1 MQSHAQSR
9 CRSRPVL
16 AVLLALGAVF
26 TVQAAQDRAPS
37 KAADSKSAASKSAA
51 SKSDV
56 QRMTDLQVKMMPF
69 GAIFDML
76 SKEDPNWPMQEKPD
90 AVTPEQL
97 ACLRGELS
105 TPGYRRYKQAQVET
119 YLAENPS
126 RAASE
131 IALLE
136 QGAAE
141 LFGKLILAGADSER
155 SGIQANP
162 ETLLKDST
170 PEQMSSF
177 MSFFGD
183 PNHAD
188 LRKLSGLGDAISP
201 GKSASENESAGEQL
215 GSTITLQVMLKAM
228 STCKVPTAALFKE

>member
-1 MQSHAQSR
+1 MKHHVQS
-9 CRSRPVL
+9 CRLVL
-16 AVLLALGAVF
+16 AALLALGGLSVA
-26 TVQAAQDRAPS
+26 QAAQTAPS
-37 KAADSKSAASKSAA
+37 H
-51 SKSDV
+51 SDV

-76 SKEDPNWPMQEKPD
+76 AKADPNWPMQEKPG
-90 AVTPEQL
+90 AVTPRQL
-97 ACLRGELS
+97 GCLRDELS
-105 TPGYRRYKQAQVET
+105 TPGYRRYKQAQVEA
-119 YLAENPS
+119 YLAANPS
-126 RAASE
+126 RAESE

-155 SGIQANP
+155 SGVEADPQAV
-162 ETLLKDST
+162 LKNST
-170 PEQMSSF
+170 PEQMMSF

-183 PNHAD
+183 PNHAE
-188 LRKLSGLGDAISP
+188 LRKLSGLGDAISL

-228 STCKVPTAALFKE
+228 STCEVPTSALFGE

>member
-1 MQSHAQSR
+1 MKAVQSR
-9 CRSRPVL
+9 RNLAVL
-16 AVLLALGAVF
+16 AVSLLFGVVSTA
-26 TVQAAQDRAPS
+26 QATEKAP
-37 KAADSKSAASKSAA
+37 AKSAAAE
-51 SKSDV
+51 SDV

-76 SKEDPNWPMQEKPD
+76 ANGDPKWPLQEKPD
-90 AVTPEQL
+90 AVTPTQL
-97 ACLRGELS
+97 RCLRGELS
-105 TPGYRRYKQAQVET
+105 TPGYRRYKQAQVEA
-119 YLAENPS
+119 YLADNPS

-141 LFGKLILAGADSER
+141 LFGKLVLAGADGER
-155 SGIQANP
+155 SGVQADP
-162 ETLLKDST
+162 QTVLKEAS
-170 PEQMSSF
+170 PEQMMSF
-177 MSFFGD
+177 MTFFGD
-183 PNHAD
+183 PNHAE

-228 STCKVPTAALFKE
+228 STCEIPTSVLF

>member
-1 MQSHAQSR
+1 MKPIPPR
-9 CRSRPVL
+9 RSRL
-16 AVLLALGAVF
+16 LLAAFFASAGLFAA
-26 TVQAAQDRAPS
+26 QAAETAPS
-37 KAADSKSAASKSAA
+37 KQ
-51 SKSDV
+51 DV
-56 QRMTDLQVKMMPF
+56 QRMTDLQVQMMPF

-76 SKEDPNWPMQEKPD
+76 AKNDPNWPMQEKPG
-90 AVTPEQL
+90 AVTPKQL
-97 ACLRGELS
+97 GCLRGELS

-119 YLAENPS
+119 YLAANPS

-155 SGIQANP
+155 SGVEADPQA
-162 ETLLKDST
+162 LLRDST
-170 PEQMSSF
+170 PEQMMSF

-183 PNHAD
+183 PNHAE

-201 GKSASENESAGEQL
+201 TKSASENESAGEQL

-228 STCKVPTAALFKE
+228 STCEVPTSALFE

>member
-1 MQSHAQSR
+1 MKHHAQSYR
-9 CRSRPVL
+9 LVL
-16 AVLLALGAVF
+16 AALLALGGLSVA
-26 TVQAAQDRAPS
+26 QAAQTAPS
-37 KAADSKSAASKSAA
+37 H
-51 SKSDV
+51 SDV

-76 SKEDPNWPMQEKPD
+76 AKADPNWPMQEKPG
-90 AVTPEQL
+90 AVTPTQL
-97 ACLRGELS
+97 GCLRGELS
-105 TPGYRRYKQAQVET
+105 TPGYRRYKQAQVEA
-119 YLAENPS
+119 YLVANPS
-126 RAASE
+126 RAESE

-155 SGIQANP
+155 SGVEADPQAV
-162 ETLLKDST
+162 LKNST
-170 PEQMSSF
+170 PEQMMSF

-183 PNHAD
+183 PNHAE
-188 LRKLSGLGDAISP
+188 LRKLSGLGDAISL

-228 STCKVPTAALFKE
+228 STCEVPTSALFEE

>member
-1 MQSHAQSR
+1 MRQVQSR
-9 CRSRPVL
+9 RRSGLVP
-16 AVLLALGAVF
+16 AVLFGLCGVF
-26 TVQAAQDRAPS
+26 SAHAAQDAAPPS
-37 KAADSKSAASKSAA
+37 Q
-51 SKSDV
+51 SDV
-56 QRMTDLQVKMMPF
+56 QRMTDLQVRMLPF
-69 GAIFDML
+69 GAIFEML
-76 SKEDPNWPMQEKPD
+76 AKDDPNWPMQEKPD
-90 AVTPEQL
+90 AVTPGQL
-97 ACLRGELS
+97 ACLRDELS
-105 TPGYRRYKQAQVET
+105 TAGYRRYKQAQVEA
-119 YLAENPS
+119 YLAANPS

-141 LFGKLILAGADSER
+141 LFGKLVMAGADSER
-155 SGIQANP
+155 SGVEAKP
-162 ETLLKDST
+162 EVLLKDAT

-183 PNHAD
+183 PNHAE

-228 STCKVPTAALFKE
+228 STCKVPTSALFEQ

>member
-1 MQSHAQSR
+1 MKAVQSR
-9 CRSRPVL
+9 RSL
-16 AVLLALGAVF
+16 AVLVVSLLFGAVSAL
-26 TVQAAQDRAPS
+26 QAAEKAPA
-37 KAADSKSAASKSAA
+37 KFAAAKSTVAEPAAVN
-51 SKSDV
+51 SDV

-76 SKEDPNWPMQEKPD
+76 AKADPKWPMQEKPD
-90 AVTPEQL
+90 AVTPTQL
-97 ACLRGELS
+97 GCLRGELS
-105 TPGYRRYKQAQVET
+105 TPGYRRYKQAQVEA
-119 YLAENPS
+119 YLAANPS

-141 LFGKLILAGADSER
+141 LFGKLVLAGAEGER
-155 SGIQANP
+155 SGVQASP
-162 ETLLKDST
+162 EAVLKEAS
-170 PEQMSSF
+170 PEQMMSF

-183 PNHAD
+183 PNHAE

-228 STCKVPTAALFKE
+228 STCEVPTSVLFDE

>member
-1 MQSHAQSR
+1 MKAVHSR
-9 CRSRPVL
+9 RSLAVL
-16 AVLLALGAVF
+16 AVSLLFGVVAA
-26 TVQAAQDRAPS
+26 VQAAEKAP
-37 KAADSKSAASKSAA
+37 AKSAAIDSAA
-51 SKSDV
+51 VNSDV

-76 SKEDPNWPMQEKPD
+76 AKADPKWPMQEKPD
-90 AVTPEQL
+90 AVTPAQL
-97 ACLRGELS
+97 ECLRGELS
-105 TPGYRRYKQAQVET
+105 TPGYRRYKQAQVEA
-119 YLAENPS
+119 YLAANPS

-141 LFGKLILAGADSER
+141 LFGKLVLAGAEGER
-155 SGIQANP
+155 SGVQADP
-162 ETLLKDST
+162 ETMLKAAS
-170 PEQMSSF
+170 PEQMISF

-183 PNHAD
+183 PNHAE

-215 GSTITLQVMLKAM
+215 GSTITLQVMFKAM
-228 STCKVPTAALFKE
+228 STCGIPTSALF

>member
-1 MQSHAQSR
+1 MKHHAQSYR
-9 CRSRPVL
+9 LVL
-16 AVLLALGAVF
+16 AALLALGGLSVA
-26 TVQAAQDRAPS
+26 QAAQTAPS
-37 KAADSKSAASKSAA
+37 H
-51 SKSDV
+51 SDV

-76 SKEDPNWPMQEKPD
+76 AKADANWPMQEKPG
-90 AVTPEQL
+90 AVTPGQL
-97 ACLRGELS
+97 GCLRGELS
-105 TPGYRRYKQAQVET
+105 TPGYRRYKQAQVEA
-119 YLAENPS
+119 YLAANPS
-126 RAASE
+126 RAESE

-155 SGIQANP
+155 SGVEADPQAV
-162 ETLLKDST
+162 LKNST
-170 PEQMSSF
+170 PEQMMSF

-183 PNHAD
+183 PNHAE
-188 LRKLSGLGDAISP
+188 LRKLSGLGDAISL

-228 STCKVPTAALFKE
+228 STCEVPTSALFEE

>member
-1 MQSHAQSR
+1 MKHHAQSYR
-9 CRSRPVL
+9 LVL
-16 AVLLALGAVF
+16 AALLALGGLSVA
-26 TVQAAQDRAPS
+26 QAAQTAPS
-37 KAADSKSAASKSAA
+37 H
-51 SKSDV
+51 SDV

-76 SKEDPNWPMQEKPD
+76 AKADPNWPMQEKPG
-90 AVTPEQL
+90 AVTPTQL
-97 ACLRGELS
+97 GCLRGELS
-105 TPGYRRYKQAQVET
+105 TPGYRRYKQAQVEA
-119 YLAENPS
+119 YLAANPS
-126 RAASE
+126 RAESE

-155 SGIQANP
+155 SGVEADPQAV
-162 ETLLKDST
+162 LKNST
-170 PEQMSSF
+170 PEQMMSF

-183 PNHAD
+183 PNHAE
-188 LRKLSGLGDAISP
+188 LRKLSGLGDAISL

-228 STCKVPTAALFKE
+228 STCEVPTSALFEE

>member
-1 MQSHAQSR
+1 MKAVQSR
-9 CRSRPVL
+9 RNL
-16 AVLLALGAVF
+16 AVLVVSLLFGVVPA
-26 TVQAAQDRAPS
+26 VQAAEKAPA
-37 KAADSKSAASKSAA
+37 KYAAAKSTVAQSAATEL
-51 SKSDV
+51 DV
-56 QRMTDLQVKMMPF
+56 QRMTDLQVQMMPF

-76 SKEDPNWPMQEKPD
+76 AKADPKWPMQEKPD
-90 AVTPEQL
+90 AVTPTQL
-97 ACLRGELS
+97 GCLRGELS
-105 TPGYRRYKQAQVET
+105 TPGYRRYKQAQVEA
-119 YLAENPS
+119 YLAANPS

-141 LFGKLILAGADSER
+141 LFGKLVLAGADGER
-155 SGIQANP
+155 SGVQADP
-162 ETLLKDST
+162 QTVLKEAS
-170 PEQMSSF
+170 PEQMMSF

-183 PNHAD
+183 PNHAE

-228 STCKVPTAALFKE
+228 STCEVPTSVLFEE

>member
-1 MQSHAQSR
+1 MKAVQSR
-9 CRSRPVL
+9 RNL
-16 AVLLALGAVF
+16 AVLVVSLLFGVVPA
-26 TVQAAQDRAPS
+26 VQAAEKAP
-37 KAADSKSAASKSAA
+37 AKSAAAKSTVAESAA
-51 SKSDV
+51 AESNV

-76 SKEDPNWPMQEKPD
+76 AKADPKWPMQEKPD
-90 AVTPEQL
+90 AVTPTQL
-97 ACLRGELS
+97 GCLRGELS
-105 TPGYRRYKQAQVET
+105 TPGYRRYKQAQVEA
-119 YLAENPS
+119 YLAANPS
-126 RAASE
+126 RVASE

-141 LFGKLILAGADSER
+141 LFGKLVLAGADSER
-155 SGIQANP
+155 SGVQADP
-162 ETLLKDST
+162 QTVLKEAT

-183 PNHAD
+183 PNNAE

-228 STCKVPTAALFKE
+228 STCEVPTSVLFEE

>member
-1 MQSHAQSR
+1 MRQVQSR
-9 CRSRPVL
+9 RRSGLVP
-16 AVLLALGAVF
+16 AVLLGLCAVF
-26 TVQAAQDRAPS
+26 TAHAAQDAGPS
-37 KAADSKSAASKSAA
+37 SP
-51 SKSDV
+51 SDV
-56 QRMTDLQVKMMPF
+56 QRMTDLQVRMMPF
-69 GAIFDML
+69 GAIFEML
-76 SKEDPNWPMQEKPD
+76 AKDDPNWPMQEKPD
-90 AVTPEQL
+90 AVTPGQL

-105 TPGYRRYKQAQVET
+105 TAGYRRYKQAQVEA
-119 YLAENPS
+119 YLAANPS

-141 LFGKLILAGADSER
+141 LFGKLVMAGADSER
-155 SGIQANP
+155 SGVEAKP
-162 ETLLKDST
+162 EVSLKDAT

-183 PNHAD
+183 PNHAE
-188 LRKLSGLGDAISP
+188 LRKLSGLGDAISL

-228 STCKVPTAALFKE
+228 STCKVPTSALFEQ

>member
-1 MQSHAQSR
+1 MKAVQSR
-9 CRSRPVL
+9 RSL
-16 AVLLALGAVF
+16 AVLVVSLLFGAVSA
-26 TVQAAQDRAPS
+26 VQAAEKAP
-37 KAADSKSAASKSAA
+37 AKSAAVDSAA
-51 SKSDV
+51 VNSDV

-76 SKEDPNWPMQEKPD
+76 AKGDPKWPMQEKPD
-90 AVTPEQL
+90 AVTPTQL
-97 ACLRGELS
+97 GCLRGELS
-105 TPGYRRYKQAQVET
+105 TPGYRRYKQAQVEA
-119 YLAENPS
+119 YLAANPS

-141 LFGKLILAGADSER
+141 LFGKLVLAGAEGER
-155 SGIQANP
+155 SGVQASP
-162 ETLLKDST
+162 EAVLKEAS
-170 PEQMSSF
+170 PEQMMSF

-183 PNHAD
+183 PNHAE

-228 STCKVPTAALFKE
+228 STCEVPTSVLFEE

>member
-1 MQSHAQSR
+1 MKAVQSR
-9 CRSRPVL
+9 RSL
-16 AVLLALGAVF
+16 AVLVVSLLFGVVPA
-26 TVQAAQDRAPS
+26 VQAAEKAPAES
-37 KAADSKSAASKSAA
+37 VAAKPVAAE
-51 SKSDV
+51 SDV

-76 SKEDPNWPMQEKPD
+76 AKGDPKWPLQEKPD
-90 AVTPEQL
+90 AVTPTQL
-97 ACLRGELS
+97 RCLRGELS
-105 TPGYRRYKQAQVET
+105 TPGYRRYKQAQVEA
-119 YLAENPS
+119 YLADNPS

-141 LFGKLILAGADSER
+141 LFGKLVLAGADGER
-155 SGIQANP
+155 SGVQADP
-162 ETLLKDST
+162 QTVLKEAS
-170 PEQMSSF
+170 PEQMMSF
-177 MSFFGD
+177 MTFFGD
-183 PNHAD
+183 PNHAE

-228 STCKVPTAALFKE
+228 STCEIPTSVLF

>member
-1 MQSHAQSR
+1 MKAVQSR
-9 CRSRPVL
+9 RNL
-16 AVLLALGAVF
+16 AVLVVSLLFGVVPA
-26 TVQAAQDRAPS
+26 VQAAEKAP
-37 KAADSKSAASKSAA
+37 AKSAAAKSTVAESA
-51 SKSDV
+51 PTELDV
-56 QRMTDLQVKMMPF
+56 QRMTDLQVQMMPF

-76 SKEDPNWPMQEKPD
+76 AKADPKWPMQEKPD
-90 AVTPEQL
+90 AVTPTQL
-97 ACLRGELS
+97 VCLRGELS
-105 TPGYRRYKQAQVET
+105 TPGYRRYKQAQVEA
-119 YLAENPS
+119 YLAANPS

-141 LFGKLILAGADSER
+141 LFGKLVLAGADGER
-155 SGIQANP
+155 SGVQADP
-162 ETLLKDST
+162 QTVLKEAS
-170 PEQMSSF
+170 PEQMMSF

-183 PNHAD
+183 PNHAE

-228 STCKVPTAALFKE
+228 STCEVPTSVLFEE

>member
-1 MQSHAQSR
+1 
-9 CRSRPVL
+9 
-16 AVLLALGAVF
+16 
-26 TVQAAQDRAPS
+26 
-37 KAADSKSAASKSAA
+37 
-51 SKSDV
+51 
-56 QRMTDLQVKMMPF
+56 MTDLQVKMMPF

-76 SKEDPNWPMQEKPD
+76 AKADPKWPMQENPD
-90 AVTPEQL
+90 AVTPTQL
-97 ACLRGELS
+97 GCLRGELS
-105 TPGYRRYKQAQVET
+105 TPGYRRYKQAQVEA
-119 YLAENPS
+119 YLAANTS

-141 LFGKLILAGADSER
+141 LFGKLVLAGADSER
-155 SGIQANP
+155 SGVQANP
-162 ETLLKDST
+162 ETVLKNAS
-170 PEQMSSF
+170 PEQMMSF

-183 PNHAD
+183 PNHAE

-228 STCKVPTAALFKE
+228 STCEVPTSVLFEE